1 MHATRIALD
10 MTPLQTG
17 HRFRGVGRYTR
28 HLVPALAALPGD
40 ETVYLLA
47 YRAPLDLPPLPPR
60 FRVRYLP
67 RFARL
72 GRAAALFS
80 HQVALPLL
88 LRRLGVDL
96 FHAPC
101 LSHDPSVPGLPLLS
115 SVPTVV
121 TIHDLMPLHYPATL
135 LAPWRKRAF
144 YHRQLAAA
152 RRARHILTDS
162 EHVRRDIIHHLQV
175 ADSQVTAVPLGVS
188 TEPALARPAAMEQPY
203 ILHVG
208 GDYFNKNVST
218 LRAAYARLR
227 AEGRTT
233 HRLHLVGGQA
243 PARDKAGNAADAG
256 NIRYFAG
263 LSATQLAAQYRGAT
277 LFAFPSLDEGFGLP
291 PLEAMAYGVPVVAAR
306 AGALPEVL
314 ADAACF
320 VDPRDVAGWVAA
332 MDAILRDPCLAV
344 RLRDAGRKRANHF
357 PWSRTAEQTLAVY
370 RAAARAGRM

>member
-10 MTPLQTG
+10 ITPLQTG

-28 HLVPALAALPGD
+28 HLVAALAALPGD
-40 ETVYLLA
+40 EIIYLLA
-47 YRAPLDLPPLPPR
+47 HRAPLDLPPLPVR

-72 GRAAALFS
+72 GRAAALLS
-80 HQVALPLL
+80 HQIALPLL

-96 FHAPC
+96 FHVLC
-101 LSHDPSVPGLPLLS
+101 LSHDPSVPGLPLYAP
-115 SVPTVV
+115 VPTVV
-121 TIHDLMPLHYPATL
+121 TVHDLLPLHYPTTL
-135 LAPWRKRAF
+135 LAPWRKRTF

-162 EHVRRDIIHHLQV
+162 EHVRRDVLARLHV
-175 ADSQVTAVPLGVS
+175 ADRRVTAVPLGVS
-188 TEPALARPAAMEQPY
+188 VEPGGARPAPPDQPY

-208 GDYFNKNVST
+208 GDYFNKNVGT

-233 HRLHLVGGQA
+233 HRLHLVGGPA
-243 PARDKAGNAADAG
+243 PARDEAGDV
-256 NIRYFAG
+256 RRFAG
-263 LSATQLAAQYRGAT
+263 LSAAELAAQYRGAA
-277 LFAFPSLDEGFGLP
+277 LFAFPSIDEGFGLP
-291 PLEAMAYGVPVVAAR
+291 PLEAMAHGVPVVAAR

-314 ADAACF
+314 GDAACF
-320 VDPRDVAGWVAA
+320 VDPGDVAGWAAA
-332 MDAILRDPCLAV
+332 MEAILHDPCLAGH
-344 RLRDAGRKRANHF
+344 LRDAGRQRASCF

-370 RAAARAGRM
+370 RAAARVGQA

>member
-10 MTPLQTG
+10 ITPLQTG

-28 HLVPALAALPGD
+28 HLVAALATLPGD
-40 ETVYLLA
+40 EIVYLLA
-47 YRAPLDLPPLPPR
+47 YRAPLDLPRLPPR

-72 GRAAALFS
+72 GRAAALLS

-88 LRRLGVDL
+88 LRRLNVDL

-101 LSHDPSVPGLPLLS
+101 LSHGPSVPGLPLVS
-115 SVPTVV
+115 PVPTVV
-121 TIHDLMPLHYPATL
+121 TIHDLLPLHYPATL

-162 EHVRRDIIHHLQV
+162 EHVRRDVLARLRV
-175 ADSQVTAVPLGVS
+175 ADTQVTAVPLGVS
-188 TEPALARPAAMEQPY
+188 VEPGGAGPAPPTQPY

-218 LRAAYARLR
+218 LRAAYGRLQ
-227 AEGRTT
+227 AAGRTT
-233 HRLHLVGGQA
+233 HSLHLVGGPA
-243 PARDKAGNAADAG
+243 PARDKAGDV
-256 NIRYFAG
+256 RCFAG
-263 LSATQLAAQYRGAT
+263 LSTAELAAQYRGAA
-277 LFAFPSLDEGFGLP
+277 LFAFPSIDEGFGLP

-314 ADAACF
+314 GDAACF
-320 VDPRDVAGWVAA
+320 VDPLDVAGWAAA
-332 MDAILRDPCLAV
+332 MDAILRDPCLAG
-344 RLRDAGRKRANHF
+344 RLRDAGRERANGF
-357 PWSRTAEQTLAVY
+357 PWARTAEQTLAVY
-370 RAAARAGRM
+370 RAAARGAQA